1 MNFYIEVKIQKLL
14 KEDTSEN
21 KKFINSDGK
30 HKLLANKQMN
40 NLLNIVDIEGFNL
53 LKKYNENY

>member
-1 MNFYIEVKIQKLL
+1 MNCYIEVKIQKLL
-14 KEDTSEN
+14 KEDISEN
-21 KKFINSDGK
+21 KKFINSEGK

-53 LKKYNENY
+53 LKKYNEND

>member
-1 MNFYIEVKIQKLL
+1 MNCYIKVKIQKLL

-21 KKFINSDGK
+21 KKFINSEGK

-40 NLLNIVDIEGFNL
+40 DLLNIVDIEGFNL
-53 LKKYNENY
+53 LKKYNEND

>member
-1 MNFYIEVKIQKLL
+1 L

-21 KKFINSDGK
+21 KKFINSEGK

-53 LKKYNENY
+53 LKKYNEND

>member
-1 MNFYIEVKIQKLL
+1 MNCYIEVKIQKLL

-21 KKFINSDGK
+21 KKFINSEGK

-53 LKKYNENY
+53 LKKYNEND